1 MILFIFLS
9 CTGKNL
15 KCPCKLRQGA
25 VKNQISTKSFYMNK
39 KKTKN
44 ILIFFSLLG
53 IFFMTGCSPAL
64 PKYGVANP
72 GSASRYMAA
81 PVFRDTIQNATYLS
95 GQFFSNTGHGYY
107 PDEWIYFGDLSLHR
121 SHTGKNYNL
130 AYGLYGYL
138 GNYKVEEVE
147 GFRGNYS
154 FFGSGLKASINYTE
168 DFQKV
173 AWRVIGLQ
181 SSVYYEYGDYARFRQ
196 NAEEAD
202 LITNLHPD
210 PFRFYSGLTTEVIFK
225 LDRMDL
231 SFFVSPG
238 LDFGFR
244 DDNEFRL
251 TGSINLITP
260 QNTFSVQTHEG
271 NQGTFFS
278 FGYSRRI
285 SGF

>member
-1 MILFIFLS
+1 
-9 CTGKNL
+9 
-15 KCPCKLRQGA
+15 
-25 VKNQISTKSFYMNK
+25 MNK
-39 KKTKN
+39 NKTN
-44 ILIFFSLLG
+44 TTWIFFSLLV
-53 IFFMTGCSPAL
+53 IFFLAGCSPTL

-72 GSASRYMAA
+72 GSASSYVAA
-81 PVFRDTIQNATYLS
+81 PVFRDTTQNATYLS

-107 PDEWIYFGDLSLHR
+107 PDELIYFGDLSLHR

-130 AYGLYGYL
+130 SYGLYGFF
-138 GNYKVEEVE
+138 GNYKVEKVDDY
-147 GFRGNYS
+147 RGNYS
-154 FFGSGLKASINYTE
+154 FFGSGFTGSINYNE
-168 DFQKV
+168 DFHKV

-202 LITNLHPD
+202 LINNLHPD

-251 TGSINLITP
+251 TGSINFLTP
-260 QNTFSVQTHEG
+260 QNTFSVQTHGG
-271 NQGTFFS
+271 NQGTFLS
-278 FGYSRRI
+278 VGYSRRI
-285 SGF
+285 SRF